1 MKTSLLS
8 LTLLFSSLLFS
19 QNKPYDE
26 VAAIKEVI
34 QEAYVDGIF
43 NEGYMRSID
52 LSFSDHFESIGLLEN
67 DETVVETIAQWK
79 ELVRKREAEGY
90 YPVPPSEHVTVK
102 YLHVEVSRTV
112 ANVKLE
118 FLVGGVPKYIDFLAL
133 YKFSGGWKIVNR
145 TYHAIDEADRKKT
158 KK

>member
-1 MKTSLLS
+1 MKTTLLS
-8 LTLLFSSLLFS
+8 FSFLFSTFLFS

-67 DETVVETIAQWK
+67 DETVVETISQWK
-79 ELVRKREAEGY
+79 EMVRSRKQQGY
-90 YPVPPSEHVTVK
+90 YPVPPSDHVTVK

-158 KK
+158 KN

>member
-1 MKTSLLS
+1 MKTTLLS
-8 LTLLFSSLLFS
+8 FALLFSTFLFS
-19 QNKPYDE
+19 QNRPYDD

-43 NEGYMRSID
+43 NEGYMRSIE
-52 LSFSDHFESIGLLEN
+52 LSFSEHFESIGLLEN
-67 DETVVETIAQWK
+67 DETIVETYQDWVN
-79 ELVRKREAEGY
+79 LVKKRTNEGY

-133 YKFSGGWKIVNR
+133 YKFNGGWKLVNR
-145 TYHAIDEADRKKT
+145 TYHAIDDTDRKKT
-158 KK
+158 KN